1 MSNSFLHIG
10 HRGAP
15 ALEPEN
21 TLRSF
26 KRAIEYKVDMIECD
40 AHLTKENKA
49 IIMHD
54 DTLNRTTNGRG
65 NVSDY
70 TLKQLQA
77 FRTTVKNEPIPTV
90 EQVIKL
96 TKNHCK
102 LNIELKSINP
112 AAQVTKLITKH
123 KAESYVIVSGN
134 SVKALNQVKKIN
146 PKIKTTLIFW
156 ATKTDIGQYL
166 FDFLARIFLPITRQI
181 ILNRSTKANVQSI
194 SLGKPLATKRTI
206 QFLHQH
212 NLKVYVW
219 TVYKRSEI
227 TLLKQRGADGVFC
240 NDPREF

>member
-1 MSNSFLHIG
+1 MTPFLHIG

-26 KRAIEYKVDMIECD
+26 KRAIQYKVDMIECD
-40 AHLTKENKA
+40 AHLTKDNKV

-54 DTLNRTTNGRG
+54 DTLDRTTNGKG
-65 NVSDY
+65 NISNY

-77 FRTTVKNEPIPTV
+77 FRTTEKNEPIPTA

-96 TKNHCK
+96 TKNHCQ
-102 LNIELKSINP
+102 LNIEIKGINP
-112 AAQVTKLITKH
+112 ATQVAQLITQH
-123 KAESYVIVSGN
+123 NAHSHVIVSGN
-134 SVKALNQVKKIN
+134 SVDALNTVKHIN
-146 PKIKTTLIFW
+146 PKIKTALIFW

-166 FDFLARIFLPITRQI
+166 FDFLARIFLPLTKRI
-181 ILNRSTKANVQSI
+181 ILNRATKANVQSI

-206 QFLHQH
+206 QYLHQH

-219 TVYKRSEI
+219 TVNKRSEI
-227 TLLKQRGADGVFC
+227 TPLKQHGADGVFC

>member
-1 MSNSFLHIG
+1 MKTFLNIG

-15 ALEPEN
+15 SLEPEN
-21 TLRSF
+21 TIRSF

-40 AHLTKENKA
+40 VHLTKDHKA

-54 DTLNRTTNGRG
+54 DTLDRTTNGRG
-65 NVSDY
+65 KVSDY
-70 TLKQLQA
+70 TLKQLQS
-77 FRTTVKNEPIPTV
+77 FNTKVKDEPIPTA
-90 EQVIKL
+90 EQV
-96 TKNHCK
+96 
-102 LNIELKSINP
+102 LN
-112 AAQVTKLITKH
+112 VTKHKCQLNLEIKGVQPAQQVAQLITSH

-134 SVKALNQVKKIN
+134 SVDTLNQVKKIN

-166 FDFLARIFLPITRQI
+166 FDYFALLFLPITKRI
-181 ILNRSTKANVQSI
+181 ILNRATKANVQSI

-206 QFLHQH
+206 QYLHQH

-219 TVYKRSEI
+219 TVNKNSEI